1 MNRSVRGL
9 AVVLA
14 AVLLWPGGAGAQQAK
29 PYEPEIG
36 QGGKD
41 VVWVPTPDALVE
53 LMLDMARVTPDD
65 VVMDLG
71 SGDGRNV
78 IAAAKRGA
86 RAIGVE
92 FNPDMVAL
100 ARDLADEAGVGAR
113 ATFVEGDMFK
123 ADVSKAS
130 VLALFLLPDNLEQLT
145 DAFLRLAPGSRIVL
159 NTFAI
164 PGWEPD
170 EERHVGGECT
180 SWCTALLY
188 LVPAQVDGRWTTPDG
203 TLELTQTFQM
213 VRGTLSGAD
222 GTRTVTG
229 RLRGTALT
237 LDVEGR
243 PLTGTVV
250 GDRITGDGWQ
260 ATRAGR

>member
-1 MNRSVRGL
+1 MTRRSGL
-9 AVVLA
+9 AVALA
-14 AVLLWPGGAGAQQAK
+14 VALVGAGVAGAQQAK
-29 PYEPEIG
+29 PYEPQIG

-41 VVWVPTPDALVE
+41 VVWVPTPGALVE
-53 LMLDMARVTPDD
+53 LMLDMAKVTPDD
-65 VVMDLG
+65 LVMDLG

-78 IAAAKRGA
+78 IAAARRGA

-145 DAFLRLAPGSRIVL
+145 DAFLLLAPGSRIVL

-170 EERHVGGECT
+170 EEQHVGGDCT

-188 LVPAQVDGRWTTPDG
+188 VVPARVDGRWTTPDG

-213 VRGTLSGAD
+213 VRGTLTGAD
-222 GTRTVTG
+222 GTTAVSG

-237 LDVEGR
+237 LDADGR
-243 PLTGTVV
+243 ALGGTVA
-250 GDRITGDGWQ
+250 GDRIDGDGWQ
-260 ATRAGR
+260 ATRAAR